1 MSRTS
6 RWDRPRSP
14 RDVRWFIRGVG
25 KTLIVTGLLLFGFV
39 AYQLWGT
46 GIEYARAQ
54 DRVGSELDD
63 VFAAADVPAPAA
75 TQPTPQAPTPTPTS
89 VPTPAPTATVSPTT
103 ATRDATAPPGST
115 ATSTSTTVAPTT
127 STTVAAP
134 TTLPSFD
141 LGYVERGK
149 GVGYLQIPS
158 IGFEDDDLTF
168 VEGVGREDLH
178 NGPGHYPST
187 PFPGELGNAAIAG
200 HRTTWGA
207 PFDHLPDIAV
217 GDDIIVVTPYGGT
230 FVYVMTSFE
239 IVEPEDVQVIETVD
253 TTTATLTLTTCHPRL
268 TARQRYIVYAELDL
282 TRSSPPG
289 QYVDRSQ
296 GGVTELASEDVV
308 ATSAP
313 YTPSTPSTPSTS
325 SSPSS
330 TGTIT
335 PISPVPTEAPEA
347 TEATPASAPTT
358 ATEPAP
364 AATAPSDSLYS
375 VVADGGGG
383 EGAAGAGPVADGPVA
398 SEEAQD
404 AFSTEWFADKTAIP
418 QVALW
423 AAACVAVV
431 LAGYQLAKRYRKSLV
446 GLAVGVA
453 PFAVALYFFYQNVN
467 RLLPAGI

>member
-14 RDVRWFIRGVG
+14 RDVRWFIRGLG
-25 KTLIVTGLLLFGFV
+25 KTLIVNGLLLFGFV

-54 DRVGSELDD
+54 DRIGNELDD
-63 VFAAADVPAPAA
+63 VFAAADVA
-75 TQPTPQAPTPTPTS
+75 
-89 VPTPAPTATVSPTT
+89 APTATRPTNPAPTT
-103 ATRDATAPPGST
+103 TAATAITTTTPTTPTTTGTTETTPPPAGST
-115 ATSTSTTVAPTT
+115 TTVASTSTAVAPTT
-127 STTVAAP
+127 STTVASPAARP
-134 TTLPSFD
+134 LFD

-158 IGFEDDDLTF
+158 IGIENEDLTF

-230 FVYVMTSFE
+230 FVYVVTDFE
-239 IVEPEDVQVIETVD
+239 IVAPDDVEVIQTVD

-268 TARQRYIVYAELDL
+268 TARQRYIVYADLDVA
-282 TRSSPPG
+282 RSSPPG
-289 QYVDRSQ
+289 DYVDRAQ

-308 ATSAP
+308 AGSAP
-313 YTPSTPSTPSTS
+313 PSAPTPPTPTTSTPTTSTTDVTAPT
-325 SSPSS
+325 PSS
-330 TGTIT
+330 TGAAA
-335 PISPVPTEAPEA
+335 VA
-347 TEATPASAPTT
+347 TETAPTT
-358 ATEPAP
+358 STTVTEPTD
-364 AATAPSDSLYS
+364 TAPMDSLYS
-375 VVADGGGG
+375 VVAGAGAG
-383 EGAAGAGPVADGPVA
+383 EGAAGAGPATDGPVA
-398 SEEAQD
+398 SDEAQD

-418 QVALW
+418 QVAVW
-423 AAACVAVV
+423 AAACIAVV
-431 LAGYQLAKRYRKSLV
+431 LAGYQLAKRYRNSIL

-453 PFAVALYFFYQNVN
+453 PFVVTLYFFYQNVN